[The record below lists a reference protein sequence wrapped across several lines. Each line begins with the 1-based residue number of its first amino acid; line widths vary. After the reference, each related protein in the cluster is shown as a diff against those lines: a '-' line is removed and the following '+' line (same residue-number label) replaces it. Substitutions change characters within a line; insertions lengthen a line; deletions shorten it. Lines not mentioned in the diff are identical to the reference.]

1 MYAKLLRTP
10 QETLPKFTDQI
21 EITTEYAAN
30 SNKTSCSMQKHV
42 SKFLISQRLGGGR
55 ARQIACSRENL
66 RLKLVPWGGVAV
78 NLTTG
83 SKRVGR
89 AFCFLPLPAETGLP
103 VHVHGYFELSSN
115 RRNIWFGDDMAGEGA
130 IKAKWNSALLEDIVA
145 PCYKQ
150 LLLDARKIMAS
161 GINGNDNSGTQ
172 YYELFPKSVPGG
184 PWAKFTEAFFKTIR
198 DAPILYSLADGG
210 QWISP
215 ENAFLVRKGLFP
227 KGTLERLVTLLLQE
241 NIPVVD
247 VFDDGL
253 TELLVKFMCVRQV
266 LSPKEI
272 RDHFRLKQNHTVLE
286 KLEDAMFILDICTQ
300 DIRSEEDSEDCTS
313 LIGLR
318 LLPLGDGS
326 LSHFG
331 DTESNDLVFV
341 CSRWNETRMLEPIS
355 FLLVDPRVV
364 GESDERKPQNPNFN
378 SAAKFLRPCYNPQ
391 IAKQTNIRQLDPASF
406 ASLLS
411 YIYPKKWKGTQEV
424 LWVPGNALS
433 KLESNKGISSE
444 RNDDDKVH
452 LITAIWLTRLWRFLS
467 DCSQDGI
474 YEASDMQYFVNEWP
488 ILPTRQPKARTL
500 MSLRKTMAI
509 IDPTGMRQVL
519 RNLFARIGVRAVDTH
534 ILPHPPMQFVKPGTP
549 LGCLEAIFDSV
560 DGDLNLLGSRFKV
573 LLPDALHELRE
584 YLGSVDWVKYRK
596 SKPLP
601 GRSQISK
608 DGSSKQASFGDEP
621 RDIDHL
627 LIMRAL
633 PIYEVYDGKG

>member
-1 MYAKLLRTP
+1 
-10 QETLPKFTDQI
+10 
-21 EITTEYAAN
+21 
-30 SNKTSCSMQKHV
+30 
-42 SKFLISQRLGGGR
+42 
-55 ARQIACSRENL
+55 
-66 RLKLVPWGGVAV
+66 
-78 NLTTG
+78 
-83 SKRVGR
+83 
-89 AFCFLPLPAETGLP
+89 
-103 VHVHGYFELSSN
+103 
-115 RRNIWFGDDMAGEGA
+115 
-130 IKAKWNSALLEDIVA
+130 
-145 PCYKQ
+145 
-150 LLLDARKIMAS
+150 
-161 GINGNDNSGTQ
+161 
-172 YYELFPKSVPGG
+172 
-184 PWAKFTEAFFKTIR
+184 
-198 DAPILYSLADGG
+198 
-210 QWISP
+210 
-215 ENAFLVRKGLFP
+215 
-227 KGTLERLVTLLLQE
+227 
-241 NIPVVD
+241 
-247 VFDDGL
+247 
-253 TELLVKFMCVRQV
+253 
-266 LSPKEI
+266 
-272 RDHFRLKQNHTVLE
+272 
-286 KLEDAMFILDICTQ
+286 
-300 DIRSEEDSEDCTS
+300 
-313 LIGLR
+313 
-318 LLPLGDGS
+318 
-326 LSHFG
+326 
-331 DTESNDLVFV
+331 
-341 CSRWNETRMLEPIS
+341 MLEPIS

-433 KLESNKGISSE
+433 KLESNKGIRSE

-560 DGDLNLLGSRFKV
+560 DGDLNLLGGRFKV

-584 YLGSVDWVKYRK
+584 YLGSVDWVKVSK
-596 SKPLP
+596 IKPLP

-633 PIYEVYDGKG
+633 PIYEVYDGKGCSLDHEGSQGVFQALTSDHYLVPRYLQIFEKALNSRFLVTRASRDKTLLLSLGVEERDLPTSVIAEQLVYMGKLLMTKLVVKVTVRIPQQSLYAL